1 MRKYPTTRFV
11 FDRKKTATK
20 EKKALIQIEVLF
32 GQKKKYIGTGVKVF
46 KDQFSNKNLVYNC
59 HEMISLNNRLR
70 AMKEKV
76 DGYITS
82 LIEKD
87 AEFTFDGLE
96 NFLYAEKEKEVTFI
110 DHLAERISERKD
122 IRESTRKMQ
131 MKLVSSLEEFGKI
144 KYFDDLTPR
153 NILSY
158 DDFLHSKGLKQTTVY
173 SYHKLLKTY
182 VYDALKRGLI
192 ENNPYL
198 GLSFKRGESEPNRF
212 LNENEF
218 ERLKKAAMPTPS
230 LEKVRDLFVLQCYTG
245 LAYSDLMN
253 FDFSKISVSDGVNFI
268 TDKRVKTGIE
278 YCAVLLPEAMA
289 IVNKYGGK
297 LPKFTNQQYNMRLKL
312 VGEYA
317 GIFKDI
323 ASHWGR
329 RTCGMLLL
337 NKGVSMEIVSKV
349 LGHASIKT
357 TEAVYAKL
365 LPKTIAKEIDKAMK

>member
-198 GLSFKRGESEPNRF
+198 GLSFKRGESEPHRF
-212 LNENEF
+212 LNEDEF